1 MSFVKSKMNSLR
13 KNQFLKNV
21 AVLTGGTAVAQV
33 LLPFAFM
40 PILGRLYGPE
50 LQGIYG
56 IYVYITSITQQIA
69 CFRYDYAIVVADSD
83 EEAGGALQ
91 QGGCHENLPHPA
103 HVLLQGAITAA
114 HLHISSHYALRPAL
128 PDPGTALL
136 YGSLWWRD
144 PAWWSC
150 GYDASGKEV
159 DDSIQAR
166 TEHHHRR

>member
-1 MSFVKSKMNSLR
+1 MSFVKSKMNSLK

-83 EEAGGALQ
+83 EEAGGAF
-91 QGGCHENLPHPA
+91 
-103 HVLLQGAITAA
+103 VL
-114 HLHISSHYALRPAL
+114 S
-128 PDPGTALL
+128 ALL
-136 YGSLWWRD
+136 ATMFSVL
-144 PAWWSC
+144 
-150 GYDASGKEV
+150 
-159 DDSIQAR
+159 
-166 TEHHHRR
+166 